1 MKLTFIVTLIL
12 WVVHINQLNVKAHAR
27 EYQASFRNLGAAAT
41 GSSVSHL
48 QIPLAIPDILQTF
61 SRAYVALAFVT
72 ELANKYEAEKSTI
85 TELDNAKGNL
95 RALLSEFVTSIKTF
109 VPTFHLPSG
118 DVIDKLSKTVTPVKH
133 HRLLKDISNHTA
145 YDNELTP
152 AHVIEQHLPAFK
164 KKYAVET
171 NYETYH
177 NTLLD
182 NEREKRQLGIA
193 FLSILNL
200 GVAAYTSSQLYKIHH
215 GLNALEKTTHLL
227 GAQLDLQA
235 HKLNLLI
242 HDTKILEGNVEL
254 LMKETMVLKHRELL
268 ETFIRD
274 ILHTTDR
281 VLNEVATFNT
291 GLSFLSV
298 GRLHPSLLNTTA
310 VAGAFEDITRQAL
323 AANFRPIRND
333 PMVIFESPVSVYADK
348 DHVLNSIQLLIHI
361 PLLQGAASTIY
372 QFLSNPL
379 LVDDPSGNLALVN
392 FRPTKTYLLLDE
404 QQELATELSESEF
417 RRCRPYPMVHHCPEI
432 TFLNKDPSSLCL
444 FALFSN
450 KEPQQICPMSF
461 SKTQE
466 IINVISPGSFFLS
479 TAEDIQISRS
489 FFSQKGE
496 SPPPTTFENLPK
508 GTHFIEMDEKT
519 KLIATP
525 HHVIKNHFSMTAEE
539 LVLQKN
545 FTLSVSSL
553 FQPLEAP
560 HLAANWTK
568 HLDFSNVKEI
578 DVEDFRNKL
587 RTLENE
593 YKLSQQTSW
602 FHMLWVS
609 IVALLGFLGC
619 LYLISKCRGYWVTKS
634 HKKRYQQ
641 ARRQEYERT
650 LEEIRQDLM
659 GTLPTREEII
669 PLNPIIR
676 EPGFVGDTASRLPSP
691 PLSLAS
697 SRPQSGPTSFQQGN
711 KIVNLNTIPRGQVQQ
726 HGQEQVQQHAQEQ
739 FQHHTQEQ
747 VQAQIHHQNQG
758 PVQRHSGK
766 TKKPTSPF

>member
-1 MKLTFIVTLIL
+1 MKSPLIVALIL
-12 WVVHINQLNVKAHAR
+12 WVIYISISSVKANTR

-48 QIPLAIPDILQTF
+48 QVPLAIPDILQTF
-61 SRAYVALAFVT
+61 SRTYVALTFVT
-72 ELANKYEAEKSTI
+72 DLANKYEAEKSTI
-85 TELDNAKGNL
+85 RELDNAKGNL
-95 RALLSEFVTSIKTF
+95 RALLSEFVTTVKTF
-109 VPTFHLPSG
+109 VPAFHLPSG
-118 DVIDKLSKTVTPVKH
+118 DVINKLSRTVTPIKH
-133 HRLLKDISNHTA
+133 HRLLKDISNHRA
-145 YDNELTP
+145 YDRELTP
-152 AHVIEQHLPAFK
+152 AHAIAPKLHAFNK
-164 KKYAVET
+164 KFAETGDSTQVVEKT
-171 NYETYH
+171 
-177 NTLLD
+177 
-182 NEREKRQLGIA
+182 RQKRQFGIA

-242 HDTKILEGNVEL
+242 HDTKILEGTVEL
-254 LMKETMVLKHRELL
+254 LMTETAVLKQRIVL

-310 VAGAFEDITRQAL
+310 IAGAFEDITKQAL
-323 AANFRPIRND
+323 SANFRPIRND

-348 DHVLNSIQLLIHI
+348 DHVLDSIQLLIHI

-404 QQELATELSESEF
+404 QRELATELSESEF
-417 RRCRPYPMVHHCPEI
+417 RRCRPYPLVHHCPEI
-432 TFLNKDPSSLCL
+432 TFLNKDPASLCL
-444 FALFSN
+444 YALFSN

-461 SKTQE
+461 SKTEE
-466 IINVISPGSFFLS
+466 IINVISPGSFFIS
-479 TAEDIQISRS
+479 TAKDIQISRS
-489 FFSQKGE
+489 YFSQKEE
-496 SPPPTTFENLPK
+496 SPPPATFETLSK

-525 HHVIKNHFSMTAEE
+525 HHVIKNHFSMTAVEI
-539 LVLQKN
+539 VMQKN
-545 FTLSVSSL
+545 FTFSVSSL
-553 FQPLEAP
+553 FQQQLEAP
-560 HLAANWTK
+560 HLVTNWTN

-602 FHMLWVS
+602 FNILWISLVG
-609 IVALLGFLGC
+609 LFGFLGC
-619 LYLISKCRGYWVTKS
+619 YYVALKCKGYWTAKS
-634 HKKRYQQ
+634 LQSRYKQTQ
-641 ARRQEYERT
+641 RQEYEAA
-650 LEEIRQDLM
+650 LEGIRRDLR
-659 GTLPTREEII
+659 GTFPTGEETI
-669 PLNPIIR
+669 PLNRIIR
-676 EPGFVGDTASRLPSP
+676 EPNTAKATSIGHQSPTPS
-691 PLSLAS
+691 LSSERETLS
-697 SRPQSGPTSFQQGN
+697 NSQPQSGPTSFQQGTTT
-711 KIVNLNTIPRGQVQQ
+711 VNLNTIKRRQVQGQ
-726 HGQEQVQQHAQEQ
+726 NQEQLQKRSRPKSSDP
-739 FQHHTQEQ
+739 FTS
-747 VQAQIHHQNQG
+747 QIIG
-758 PVQRHSGK
+758 SI
-766 TKKPTSPF
+766 

>member
-1 MKLTFIVTLIL
+1 MKTSTIIGVLVL
-12 WVVHINQLNVKAHAR
+12 WIIRKDSTIDAQTTR
-27 EYQASFRNLGAAAT
+27 EYKASFRNLGAAAT

-48 QIPLAIPDILQTF
+48 QVPLAVPDILRTF
-61 SRAYVALAFVT
+61 SRTYIALAFVT
-72 ELANKYEAEKSTI
+72 NLAKEHEAEKSTI
-85 TELDNAKGNL
+85 RELDNAKGNL
-95 RALLSEFVTSIKTF
+95 RALLSEFVTAIKTF

-118 DVIDKLSKTVTPVKH
+118 DIIKNLTETVTPIEH
-133 HRLLKDISNHTA
+133 HRLLKDISNHKA
-145 YDNELTP
+145 YDRELSP
-152 AHVIEQHLPAFK
+152 AEEWEHHLPILR
-164 KKYAVET
+164 KKYAEDGSYDHNAQVEET
-171 NYETYH
+171 N
-177 NTLLD
+177 
-182 NEREKRQLGIA
+182 RQKRQLGIA

-215 GLNALEKTTHLL
+215 GLDTLEKTTHLL

-242 HDTKILEGNVEL
+242 HDTKVLEGNVKVL
-254 LMKETMVLKHRELL
+254 INETTVMRQQIIL
-268 ETFIRD
+268 ESFIRD

-281 VLNEVATFNT
+281 VLNEVANFNT

-310 VAGAFEDITRQAL
+310 IAGAFEDITRQAL

-333 PMVIFESPVSVYADK
+333 PMVVFESPVSVYADK
-348 DHVLNSIQLLIHI
+348 NHVLDTIQILIHI

-392 FRPTKTYLLLDE
+392 FRPSKTYLLLDE

-489 FFSQKGE
+489 YFSQKGE
-496 SPPPTTFENLPK
+496 APKPTTFENLSK

-525 HHVIKNHFSMTAEE
+525 HHVIKNHFSMTAVEK
-539 LVLQKN
+539 VLQKN

-560 HLAANWTK
+560 HLVTNWTEQ
-568 HLDFSNVKEI
+568 LDFSNIKEI
-578 DVEDFRNKL
+578 DMEDFRNKL

-602 FHMLWVS
+602 FHILWVS
-609 IVALLGFLGC
+609 LVALFGFLGC
-619 LYLISKCRGYWVTKS
+619 FYIVTKCRSYFATKS
-634 HKKRYQQ
+634 HHKRYRQ
-641 ARRQEYERT
+641 ARQREYESE
-650 LEEIRQDLM
+650 LEGIRRELR
-659 GTLPTREEII
+659 GTLPAREETI
-669 PLNPIIR
+669 PLDRIIK
-676 EPGFVGDTASRLPSP
+676 EPDFSGGTLSGLPSP

-697 SRPQSGPTSFQQGN
+697 SRPQSGPSSFQQGN
-711 KIVNLNTIPRGQVQQ
+711 KTINLNTIPRGQVQQ
-726 HGQEQVQQHAQEQ
+726 PDQEQVQPQAYHQQ
-739 FQHHTQEQ
+739 Q
-747 VQAQIHHQNQG
+747 VQAQIHHQEQSQIHKR
-758 PVQRHSGK
+758 PVK
-766 TKKPTSPF
+766 PKKSINPFNF